1 MKKWFK
7 ANHNLVVLM
16 LCYKS
21 YPPPAVNI
29 SQSIFK
35 PINKAHLHFAREIA
49 GCTVH
54 LKCNEPW
61 ENSGFYRFSI
71 IEELRFEK
79 KVCSPIQFLFCV
91 PAELISNFLV

>member
-1 MKKWFK
+1 MVQGESQFGSSN
-7 ANHNLVVLM
+7 ALLQIF
-16 LCYKS
+16 
-21 YPPPAVNI
+21 PPPAVNI

-71 IEELRFEK
+71 IEVFRFEK
-79 KVCSPIQFLFCV
+79 KVCFPIQFLFCSQ
-91 PAELISNFLV
+91 II

>member
-71 IEELRFEK
+71 IEVLQFEK
-79 KVCSPIQFLFCV
+79 KVCFPI
-91 PAELISNFLV
+91 